1 MNREEKIENGLF
13 YHVYN
18 RGNDKDRIFGDDSD
32 YFAFIEKMKLLAQKY
47 FVDVLVYTLMPNHYH
62 LLVVQNTEG
71 CISDMM
77 GSLAT
82 SAAKRYNLKY
92 GHIGHLFQGPF
103 RYKSVPEDDVQDVAC
118 YIHLN
123 PVRGKL
129 AQEPEEWKYSNFVE
143 YLDKRFPLSKDKL
156 SRRESLSAG
165 YVEFVRQV
173 LKDERSEK
181 EYWGKIKSHTEGFLS

>member
-1 MNREEKIENGLF
+1 
-13 YHVYN
+13 
-18 RGNDKDRIFGDDSD
+18 
-32 YFAFIEKMKLLAQKY
+32 MKSLAKKY

-62 LLVVQNTEG
+62 LLAVQNTEG
-71 CISDMM
+71 CLSDMM

-123 PVRGKL
+123 PVRGGL
-129 AQEPEEWKYSNFVE
+129 VREPEEWKYSNFAE
-143 YLDKRFPLSKDKL
+143 FLDKSFPLSKDKL
-156 SRRESLSAG
+156 RRREPLSVE
-165 YVEFVRQV
+165 YIEFVWQV

-181 EYWGKIKSHTEGFLS
+181 DYREKIKSHTEGFLS